1 MLTNYKLVDEYYD
14 DEDPVITNKNDKKS
28 HLKKTLRSP
37 SESLSEISKVKF
49 KETFFTLSFSNIQMT
64 FK

>member
-14 DEDPVITNKNDKKS
+14 DEDPVITNKNDKNHTS
-28 HLKKTLRSP
+28 KTLRSP